1 MQDIGLASR
10 NARSLPPMNSNLA
23 WDDFRLIKAIADHDG
38 LTGAAAALNVNHSTV
53 FRRLGQI
60 EEQLGLPLFERRKT
74 GYVATVA
81 GAEMAAL
88 AGRMEEDV
96 TAFGRRLAGRDVAPS
111 GEVRVTTTDT
121 LYLNMLLPIFAAFRL
136 THPAIRLDVVIGNQ
150 TLNLSRRDAD
160 VAIRASDTPG
170 ETLVGRRL
178 ATLTWAIYGRAQD
191 GLTPDESADSDLL
204 FQRDWVTLGDQL
216 GYVKAARY
224 VRDRVAPEKIAL
236 KSSAVLG
243 MTEAVEQGLGIGP
256 LPCFIA
262 DQRPGLVRLMPP
274 DPDFSTGLWILTHP
288 DIRNAPRVRAFMEF
302 VGGELAKKRGLIEGG
317 G

>member
-1 MQDIGLASR
+1 
-10 NARSLPPMNSNLA
+10 MNSHLA

-38 LTGAAAALNVNHSTV
+38 LTGAAASLGVNHSTV
-53 FRRLGQI
+53 FRRLGQM

-88 AGRMEEDV
+88 AARMEEDV

-121 LYLNMLLPIFAAFRL
+121 LYLNLLLPIFAAFRL
-136 THPAIRLDVVIGNQ
+136 AHPLIRLDIVIGNQ
-150 TLNLSRRDAD
+150 TLNLSKRDAD
-160 VAIRASDTPG
+160 VAIRASDSPG

-178 ATLTWAIYGRAQD
+178 ATLTWAIYGRAENPLSEAEQAD
-191 GLTPDESADSDLL
+191 ASAL
-204 FQRDWVTLGDQL
+204 FQRNWVTLGDQL

-236 KSSAVLG
+236 RSSAVLG
-243 MTEAVEQGLGIGP
+243 LTEAVEQGLGIGP

-262 DQRPGLVRLMPP
+262 DQRPGLIRLMPP
-274 DPDFSTGLWILTHP
+274 DPDFSTGVWILTHP
-288 DIRNAPRVRAFMEF
+288 DIRHAPRVRAFMEF
-302 VGGELAKKRGLIEGG
+302 VGAELAKRRGLIEGAG
-317 G
+317 

>member
-1 MQDIGLASR
+1 MT
-10 NARSLPPMNSNLA
+10 SNLA

-136 THPAIRLDVVIGNQ
+136 SNPAIRLDVVIGNQ

-191 GLTPDESADSDLL
+191 RLTPDESADSDLL

-243 MTEAVEQGLGIGP
+243 LTEAVEQGLGIGP

-262 DQRPGLVRLMPP
+262 DQRPGLIRLMPP

-302 VGGELAKKRGLIEGG
+302 VGGELAKKRPLIEGAG
-317 G
+317 

>member
-1 MQDIGLASR
+1 
-10 NARSLPPMNSNLA
+10 MNSNLA

-60 EEQLGLPLFERRKT
+60 EEQLGQPLFERRKT
-74 GYVATVA
+74 GYVATVV

-121 LYLNMLLPIFAAFRL
+121 LYLAMLLPIFAAFRL
-136 THPAIRLDVVIGNQ
+136 ANPAIRLDVVIGNQ

-191 GLTPDESADSDLL
+191 GLNPEESADADLL

-262 DQRPGLVRLMPP
+262 DQRPGLIRLMPP

>member
-1 MQDIGLASR
+1 
-10 NARSLPPMNSNLA
+10 MNSHLA

-38 LTGAAAALNVNHSTV
+38 LTGAAAALGVNHSTV
-53 FRRLGQI
+53 FRRLGQL
-60 EEQLGLPLFERRKT
+60 EEQLALPLFERRKT
-74 GYVATVA
+74 GYVATAA

-88 AGRMEEDV
+88 AARMEEDV

-121 LYLNMLLPIFAAFRL
+121 LYLNMLLPIFAAFRQA
-136 THPAIRLDVVIGNQ
+136 HPMIRLDVVIGNQ
-150 TLNLSRRDAD
+150 TLNLSKRDAD
-160 VAIRASDTPG
+160 VAIRASDSPG
-170 ETLVGRRL
+170 ETLIGRRL
-178 ATLTWAIYGRAQD
+178 ATLMWAIYGRKEDA
-191 GLTPDESADSDLL
+191 LTPAETADPAAL
-204 FQRDWVTLGDQL
+204 FERNWVTLGDQL

-224 VRDRVAPEKIAL
+224 VRDRVAAEKIAL
-236 KSSAVLG
+236 RSSAVLG
-243 MTEAVEQGLGIGP
+243 LSEAVEQGLGIGP

-262 DQRPGLVRLMPP
+262 DQRPGLIRLMPP

-302 VGGELAKKRGLIEGG
+302 VGAELAKKRGLIEGG

>member
-1 MQDIGLASR
+1 MSAT
-10 NARSLPPMNSNLA
+10 LA

-38 LTGAAAALNVNHSTV
+38 LTGAAAALGVNHSTM
-53 FRRLGQI
+53 FRRLGQM

-74 GYVATVA
+74 GYVTTAA

-88 AGRMEEDV
+88 AARMEEDV

-111 GEVRVTTTDT
+111 GEVRITTTDT
-121 LYLNMLLPIFAAFRL
+121 LFLNMLLPIFTAFRAV
-136 THPAIRLDVVIGNQ
+136 HPMIRLDVVIGNQ

-160 VAIRASDTPG
+160 VAIRASDSPG
-170 ETLVGRRL
+170 ETLIGRRL
-178 ATLTWAIYGRAQD
+178 ATLTWAIYGRRED
-191 GLTPDESADSDLL
+191 GLTPAEIVDPSAL
-204 FQRDWVTLGDQL
+204 FQRNWVTLGDQL

-236 KSSAVLG
+236 RSSAVLG
-243 MTEAVEQGLGIGP
+243 LTEAVEQGLGIGP

-262 DQRPGLVRLMPP
+262 DQRQGLIRLMPP

-302 VGGELAKKRGLIEGG
+302 VGGELAKKRGLIEGTQ
-317 G
+317 

>member
-1 MQDIGLASR
+1 
-10 NARSLPPMNSNLA
+10 MNSNLA

-38 LTGAAAALNVNHSTV
+38 LTGAANALSVNHSTV

-81 GAEMAAL
+81 GTEMAAL
-88 AGRMEEDV
+88 ANRMDEDV
-96 TAFGRRLAGRDVAPS
+96 TAFGLRLAGRDVAPS

-121 LYLNMLLPIFAAFRL
+121 LYLNVLLPIFAAFRL
-136 THPAIRLDVVIGNQ
+136 AHPLIRLDVVIGNQ
-150 TLNLSRRDAD
+150 TLNLSKRDAD
-160 VAIRASDTPG
+160 VAIRANDSPG

-178 ATLTWAIYGRAQD
+178 ATLNWAIYGRAGD
-191 GLTPDESADSDLL
+191 GLTPAEQADPKALY
-204 FQRDWVTLGDQL
+204 QRDWVALGDQL

-224 VRDRVAPEKIAL
+224 VRERVAPERIAL
-236 KSSAVLG
+236 RSSAVLG

-274 DPDFSTGLWILTHP
+274 DPEFSTGLWILTHP
-288 DIRNAPRVRAFMEF
+288 DIRHAPRVRAFMDF
-302 VGGELAKKRGLIEGG
+302 CGNELAKKRGLIEGMG
-317 G
+317 